1 MKKEDEPLPILI
13 VGAGPVGL
21 SLATALAQQGIET
34 AVYEKEPQLNQEI
47 RASTL
52 HPATLEMFAEWG
64 VAEQVIANGNPVRQ
78 LMYWERATQELIA
91 TFHYDS
97 IQADTPFPFR
107 LQCPQHILTRT
118 LKPLLEQSPHATVHM
133 GHELVG
139 LTDHGEYVTA
149 VFRTAT
155 GGIEV
160 NGRYLCGADG
170 SHSATR
176 RLLGLGFPGSTYHDR
191 FLLIGTDYNFHQ
203 HYPDLGPV
211 NYIFDPK
218 EWVIM
223 LSLPH
228 LTRVVFRLRDEE
240 DVAEAT
246 HPDALQQRLF
256 NFVNHQEQTTPD
268 AKRSNLFNILTTQ
281 VYRVHRRVA
290 DSFRVDNVLLVGDA
304 AHNNNPMGGM
314 GMNSGIHDAHYLAQK
329 LANILKN
336 GGDESQ
342 LDQYNADRRHIA
354 LEDVQ
359 SYSEQRF
366 KDMTAKSSQQRQQ
379 RDAQLRAMASDPA
392 QARAYL
398 LKASMLAE
406 RI

>member
-1 MKKEDEPLPILI
+1 MTNLPVLI

-21 SLATALAQQGIET
+21 SLATALAQMGVQT
-34 AVYEKEPQLNQEI
+34 AVFEKDPALNNEI

-64 VAEQVIANGNPVRQ
+64 VADAVIANGNPVRK
-78 LMYWERATQELIA
+78 LMYWERSTHDLIA
-91 TFHYDS
+91 TFDYDS
-97 IQADTPFPFR
+97 IKDDTPYPFR

-118 LKPLLEQSPHATVHM
+118 LKPLLEQSPHATIHM

-139 LTDHGEYVTA
+139 LTDHGTHVTA
-149 VFRTAT
+149 VFRTAD
-155 GGIEV
+155 GEVEV

-176 RLLGLGFPGSTYHDR
+176 QQLGLPFIGSTYQDR
-191 FLLIGTDYNFHQ
+191 FLLIGTDYDFNQ
-203 HYPDLGPV
+203 LYPDLGPV

-223 LSLPH
+223 LSLPD

-240 DVAEAT
+240 DGDEAMAEG
-246 HPDALQQRLF
+246 ALRRRLW
-256 NFVNHQEQTTPD
+256 NFMGGEHE
-268 AKRSNLFNILTTQ
+268 FNILTTQ

-290 DSFRVDNVLLVGDA
+290 DSFRVGNVLLIGDA

-314 GMNSGIHDAHYLAQK
+314 GMNSGIHDAHNLAPK
-329 LANILKN
+329 LHAILHE
-336 GGDESQ
+336 GGDESL
-342 LDQYNADRRHIA
+342 LDQYNTERRKVA
-354 LEDVQ
+354 YDDVQ
-359 SYSEQRF
+359 SYSDQRF
-366 KDMTAKSSQQRQQ
+366 KDMTAKSDAERQQ
-379 RDAQLRAMASDPA
+379 RDTELREMATDPA
-392 QARAYL
+392 KARAYL
-398 LKASMLAE
+398 LKASMLDD

>member
-1 MKKEDEPLPILI
+1 MSDKNELLPVLI

-21 SLATALAQQGIET
+21 SLATALAQQGVAT
-34 AVYEKEPQLNQEI
+34 AVYEKEPTLNQEI

-78 LMYWERATQELIA
+78 LMYWERRTQELIA
-91 TFHYDS
+91 QFNYES
-97 IQADTPFPFR
+97 IAADTPFPFR

-118 LKPLLEQSPHATVHM
+118 LKPLLQQSPYATVHM
-133 GHELVG
+133 GHELIG
-139 LTDHGEYVTA
+139 FTDHGSHVTA
-149 VFRTAT
+149 VFQTENGEVA
-155 GGIEV
+155 V

-176 RLLGLGFPGSTYHDR
+176 RLLGLAFPGSTYQDR
-191 FLLIGTDYNFHQ
+191 FLLIGTDYNFRQ

-223 LSLPH
+223 LALPD

-240 DVAEAT
+240 DSDTAT
-246 HPDALQQRLF
+246 SPAALQQRLQ
-256 NFVNHQEQTTPD
+256 NFVVEGQNTQYATRNTPP
-268 AKRSNLFNILTTQ
+268 FNILTTQ
-281 VYRVHRRVA
+281 LYRVHRRVA
-290 DSFRVDNVLLVGDA
+290 DTFRVGNVLLVGDA

-314 GMNSGIHDAHYLAQK
+314 GMNSGIHDAHNLAPK
-329 LANILKN
+329 LSSILE
-336 GGDESQ
+336 GEGDESL
-342 LDQYNADRRHIA
+342 LDQYNTERRQVA

-366 KDMTAKSSQQRQQ
+366 KDMTAKSDAERQQ
-379 RDAQLRAMASDPA
+379 RDAQLRAMAADPA
-392 QARAYL
+392 LARAYL
-398 LKASMLAE
+398 LKASMLSE